1 MPLITELSTGYRYPE
16 KVIPASTA
24 PPIVEAPSRQSV
36 RAWIAAIAIAVAG
49 LCYSSWVLEHVWA
62 GGLDPMRSFLSEL
75 DAAGRPHRLVYVV
88 GDITTAVAALV
99 AMATLLLP
107 RPLVTGYR
115 AVTAVIAFG
124 CFGASTLADALL
136 PIECIPGVDAGC
148 AVEPSGMFPQLHHVH
163 ALTSSLAVISLF
175 TTMIA
180 ATLAAFHA
188 GRWRQ
193 LRTVGGVLLGVIVV
207 ATAWMLI
214 ADNLPGDYRL
224 GLAQRIQVGGMSL
237 WMITWAVA
245 VGGRPRPTSSPDG

>member
-1 MPLITELSTGYRYPE
+1 M
-16 KVIPASTA
+16 A
-24 PPIVEAPSRQSV
+24 PPPRHSARVWA
-36 RAWIAAIAIAVAG
+36 AAIAIAVAG
-49 LCYSSWVLEHVWA
+49 VCYSSWVLEHVWA

-75 DAAGRPHRLVYVV
+75 DAAGRPHRMVYVV
-88 GDITTAVAALV
+88 GDITTATAALI
-99 AMATLLLP
+99 AMAVLLAP

-115 AVTAVIAFG
+115 AVTAVVAFG

-148 AVEPSGMFPQLHHVH
+148 AAEPSGMFPQLHHIH

-180 ATLAAFHA
+180 ATLAAFHS
-188 GRWRQ
+188 GNWRA
-193 LRTVGGVLLGVIVV
+193 LRGVGSVLLAVIVA

-237 WMITWAVA
+237 WMMTWAVA
-245 VGGRPRPTSSPDG
+245 VSGRPPTPPRPDGG